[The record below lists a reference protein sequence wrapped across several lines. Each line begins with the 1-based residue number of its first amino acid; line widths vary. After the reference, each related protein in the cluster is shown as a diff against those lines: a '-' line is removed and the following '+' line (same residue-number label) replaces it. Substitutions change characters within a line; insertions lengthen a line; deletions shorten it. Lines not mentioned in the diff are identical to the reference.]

1 MLVQEQFRR
10 WAKLLNVTSAA
21 TPELSARPE
30 IRRCVQLH
38 GRRQENREE
47 PADDVY
53 VVGHD
58 IMAGGV
64 VVAVRAP
71 KC

>member
-1 MLVQEQFRR
+1 MDDDR
-10 WAKLLNVTSAA
+10 
-21 TPELSARPE
+21 
-30 IRRCVQLH
+30 
-38 GRRQENREE
+38 ENRKK
-47 PADDVY
+47 PADDVH

>member
-1 MLVQEQFRR
+1 MQQVLQ
-10 WAKLLNVTSAA
+10 LLNCQQDLRLDGVCTFMDYY
-21 TPELSARPE
+21 R
-30 IRRCVQLH
+30 
-38 GRRQENREE
+38 ENRQE
-47 PADDVY
+47 PADDVH